1 MGQQDVNDVAN
12 NQGEVNQQDEAN
24 QKKKIDKKRIT
35 HRRGWGKIDPKK
47 GACGVKYYPSY
58 ATPKQYCSKFPN
70 QGERQVLK
78 GGTWTITEASAW
90 LDEEKRL
97 IKDGEWTPVNMR
109 EANRERN
116 SVLFS
121 EYAID
126 FVKNKKIKES
136 TRNKYF
142 ESLENH
148 LLPVFGDMRIK
159 SITRNIVKDWYDEQ
173 PKNVAVFNAYG
184 LLSQILGNASKRHG
198 EIEPLIKENPCCLED
213 VSRPKKKHSTVIP
226 SEEQLGELI
235 SHVEERFKLAEYII
249 GFLGLRIGEVLALQR
264 RDIDLKNN
272 ILHVRRSLIEVRDE
286 ETQKVK
292 TIVGDTKSETSHR
305 DLNIPEAAKPMFEK
319 QLKEYTSKEADAFI
333 FTTEGHTNFV
343 KPSNFRDR
351 VHNKARKQVEGLE
364 EYWPHDGRH
373 ATCVY
378 MRDAD
383 NTSLNVVSKQ
393 LGHSNTQVT
402 DNVYTDATV
411 SEEREKATR
420 KVSERMAKVIEISE
434 HEKTAPS
441 KSVKSIESM
450 ESTKPNSND
459 NKAASGLYAFLTS
472 MEMSARIQ
480 ALRGM
485 SKEQRKQALDSL
497 SDGIKE
503 ETKDAF
509 INSIE

>member
-1 MGQQDVNDVAN
+1 MGQQDSKDSTN
-12 NQGEVNQQDEAN
+12 QDEAN
-24 QKKKIDKKRIT
+24 QEKKTDKKRIT
-35 HRRGWGKIDPKK
+35 HRRGWGKIDAKK
-47 GACGVKYYPSY
+47 GACGYKYYPSY

-70 QGERQVLK
+70 QGDRQVLK
-78 GGTWTITEASAW
+78 GGTWTYTEASAW
-90 LDEEKRL
+90 LDDEKRL
-97 IKDGEWTPVNMR
+97 IKDGDWTPVNMR

-116 SVLFS
+116 SILFRD
-121 EYAID
+121 YAID

-148 LLPVFGDMRIK
+148 LLPFFGDMRIK
-159 SITRNIVKDWYDEQ
+159 SITFNIVKDWHDKQ
-173 PKNVAVFNAYG
+173 PKNVAIFNAYG
-184 LLSQILGNASKRHG
+184 LLSQIFNNACKRHG

-226 SEEQLGELI
+226 SQEQLGELV
-235 SHVEERFKLAEYII
+235 SHVEERFQLAEHII

-305 DLNIPEAAKPMFEK
+305 DLYIPDAAKPMFEK
-319 QLKEYTSKEADAFI
+319 QLKKYTSKEADAFI
-333 FTTEGHTNFV
+333 FTTEGHTNFI

-411 SEEREKATR
+411 SEERAKATQ
-420 KVSERMAKVIEISE
+420 KVSERMARVIEISE
-434 HEKTAPS
+434 HEKTASS
-441 KSVKSIESM
+441 KSVESM
-450 ESTKPNSND
+450 ESVESAKPNSND
-459 NKAASGLYAFLTS
+459 NEAASFQYAFLVS

-480 ALRGM
+480 ALKGM
-485 SKEQRKQALDSL
+485 EEKQQKQALKSL
-497 SDGIKE
+497 PADGMRE
-503 ETKDAF
+503 ETEKFLQAK
-509 INSIE
+509 

>member
-1 MGQQDVNDVAN
+1 MTGNSSFGQIKTPSWW
-12 NQGEVNQQDEAN
+12 
-24 QKKKIDKKRIT
+24 KKKHKPSEHYYEVSYPTPIEELEKWPNLKNKRQY
-35 HRRGWGKIDPKK
+35 KPN
-47 GACGVKYYPSY
+47 GAR
-58 ATPKQYCSKFPN
+58 TKQ
-70 QGERQVLK
+70 
-78 GGTWTITEASAW
+78 EAQDW
-90 LDEEKRL
+90 LNSEEKL
-97 IKDGEWTPVNMR
+97 VHSGEWTPVKER
-109 EANRERN
+109 VAKRERN
-116 SVLFS
+116 SILFG

-142 ESLENH
+142 EFLENH
-148 LLPVFGDMRIK
+148 LLPFFGDMRIK
-159 SITRNIVKDWYDEQ
+159 SITFNIVKDWHDGQ
-173 PKNVAVFNAYG
+173 PKNVAIFNAYK
-184 LLSQILGNASKRHG
+184 LLKQIFDNASKRHG
-198 EIEPLIKENPCCLED
+198 ENDAIIKENPCCLED
-213 VSRPKKKHSTVIP
+213 VLRPKKKHTTVIP
-226 SEEQLGELI
+226 SGEQLGELI

-264 RDIDLKNN
+264 RDIDLKNS

-292 TIVGDTKSETSHR
+292 TVVGDTKSETSHR
-305 DLNIPEAAKPMFEK
+305 TLNIPESAKPMFEK

-378 MRDAD
+378 MRDSD

-411 SEEREKATR
+411 IEEREKATR
-420 KVSERMAKVIEISE
+420 KVSERMARVIEISE
-434 HEKTAPS
+434 HVKTAS
-441 KSVKSIESM
+441 NKSLEGMKSM

-459 NKAASGLYAFLTS
+459 NKAASCLYAFLVS

-480 ALRGM
+480 ALKGM
-485 SKEQRKQALDSL
+485 SKEQRNQALNSL
-497 SDGIKE
+497 PDGMKE

-509 INSIE
+509 INSI

>member
-1 MGQQDVNDVAN
+1 MARKSAFGQIKTPSWW
-12 NQGEVNQQDEAN
+12 
-24 QKKKIDKKRIT
+24 KKKHKPSEHYYEVSYLTPIEELDKWPNSAQRQYK
-35 HRRGWGKIDPKK
+35 PK
-47 GACGVKYYPSY
+47 GAR
-58 ATPKQYCSKFPN
+58 TKQ
-70 QGERQVLK
+70 
-78 GGTWTITEASAW
+78 EAQDW
-90 LDEEKRL
+90 LNSEEKL
-97 IKDGEWTPVNMR
+97 VHSGEWTPVKER
-109 EANRERN
+109 EARRERN

-148 LLPVFGDMRIK
+148 LLPFFGDMRIK
-159 SITRNIVKDWYDEQ
+159 SITFNIVKDWHDEQ

-184 LLSQILGNASKRHG
+184 LLKQIFDNACKRHG

-226 SEEQLGELI
+226 SSEQLGALI

-305 DLNIPEAAKPMFEK
+305 DLNIPEAVKPMFEK

-364 EYWPHDGRH
+364 EYWPHDGSH

-420 KVSERMAKVIEISE
+420 KVSERMARVIEISE
-434 HEKTAPS
+434 HEKTTSS
-441 KSVKSIESM
+441 KSVESM
-450 ESTKPNSND
+450 ESVKSTKPNSND
-459 NKAASGLYAFLTS
+459 NEAASGLYAFLVS

-485 SKEQRKQALDSL
+485 GEGQQEQALESL
-497 SDGIKE
+497 PEDIKK
-503 ETKDAF
+503 ETRDALQAQS
-509 INSIE
+509 NNLTL

>member
-1 MGQQDVNDVAN
+1 MARKSAFGQIKTPSWW
-12 NQGEVNQQDEAN
+12 
-24 QKKKIDKKRIT
+24 KKKHKPSEHYYEVSYLTPIEELDKWPNSAQRQYK
-35 HRRGWGKIDPKK
+35 PK
-47 GACGVKYYPSY
+47 GAR
-58 ATPKQYCSKFPN
+58 TLQ
-70 QGERQVLK
+70 
-78 GGTWTITEASAW
+78 EAQDW
-90 LDEEKRL
+90 LNSEEKL
-97 IKDGEWTPVNMR
+97 IHSGEWTPVKER
-109 EANRERN
+109 EARRERN

-121 EYAID
+121 EYAIS

-148 LLPVFGDMRIK
+148 LLPFFGDMRIK
-159 SITRNIVKDWYDEQ
+159 SITFNIVKDWYDEQ
-173 PKNVAVFNAYG
+173 PKNVAIFNAYG

-198 EIEPLIKENPCCLED
+198 ENEPIIKENPCCLED

-226 SEEQLGELI
+226 SGEQLGKLI
-235 SHVEERFKLAEYII
+235 SNVEERFKLAEYIFA
-249 GFLGLRIGEVLALQR
+249 FLGLRIGEVLALQR

-292 TIVGDTKSETSHR
+292 TVVGDTKSETSHR

-378 MRDAD
+378 MRDLD
-383 NTSLNVVSKQ
+383 DTSLNVVSKQ

-402 DNVYTDATV
+402 DNVYTDATAI
-411 SEEREKATR
+411 EEREKATR
-420 KVSERMAKVIEISE
+420 KVSERMARVIEISE
-434 HEKTAPS
+434 HEKTASS

-459 NKAASGLYAFLTS
+459 NEAASGLYAFLVS

-485 SKEQRKQALDSL
+485 GERQQEQALESL
-497 SDGIKE
+497 PEDIKK
-503 ETKDAF
+503 ETRDALQA
-509 INSIE
+509 

>member
-1 MGQQDVNDVAN
+1 MARKSAFGQIKTPSWW
-12 NQGEVNQQDEAN
+12 
-24 QKKKIDKKRIT
+24 KKKHKPSEHYYEVSYLTPIEELDKWPNSAQRQYK
-35 HRRGWGKIDPKK
+35 PK
-47 GACGVKYYPSY
+47 GAR
-58 ATPKQYCSKFPN
+58 TLQ
-70 QGERQVLK
+70 
-78 GGTWTITEASAW
+78 EAQDW
-90 LDEEKRL
+90 LNSEEKL
-97 IKDGEWTPVNMR
+97 IHSGEWTPVKER
-109 EANRERN
+109 EARRERN

-121 EYAID
+121 EYAIS

-148 LLPVFGDMRIK
+148 LLPFFGDMRIK
-159 SITRNIVKDWYDEQ
+159 SITFNIVKDWYDEQ
-173 PKNVAVFNAYG
+173 PKNVAIFNAYG

-198 EIEPLIKENPCCLED
+198 ENEPIIKENPCCLED

-226 SEEQLGELI
+226 SGEQLGKLI
-235 SHVEERFKLAEYII
+235 SNVEERFKLAEYIFA
-249 GFLGLRIGEVLALQR
+249 FLGLRIGEVLALQR

-272 ILHVRRSLIEVRDE
+272 ILHVRRSLIEVRDD

-292 TIVGDTKSETSHR
+292 TVVGDTKSETSHR

-378 MRDAD
+378 MRDLD
-383 NTSLNVVSKQ
+383 DTSLNVVSKQ

-402 DNVYTDATV
+402 DNVYTDATAI
-411 SEEREKATR
+411 EEREKATR
-420 KVSERMAKVIEISE
+420 KVSERMARVIEISE
-434 HEKTAPS
+434 HEKTASS

-459 NKAASGLYAFLTS
+459 NEAASGLYAFLVS

-485 SKEQRKQALDSL
+485 GERQQEQALESL
-497 SDGIKE
+497 PEDIKK
-503 ETKDAF
+503 ETRDALQA
-509 INSIE
+509 

>member
-1 MGQQDVNDVAN
+1 
-12 NQGEVNQQDEAN
+12 
-24 QKKKIDKKRIT
+24 
-35 HRRGWGKIDPKK
+35 
-47 GACGVKYYPSY
+47 
-58 ATPKQYCSKFPN
+58 
-70 QGERQVLK
+70 
-78 GGTWTITEASAW
+78 
-90 LDEEKRL
+90 
-97 IKDGEWTPVNMR
+97 
-109 EANRERN
+109 
-116 SVLFS
+116 
-121 EYAID
+121 
-126 FVKNKKIKES
+126 
-136 TRNKYF
+136 
-142 ESLENH
+142 
-148 LLPVFGDMRIK
+148 MRIK
-159 SITRNIVKDWYDEQ
+159 SITFNIVKDWHDGQ

-184 LLSQILGNASKRHG
+184 LLKQIFDNASKRHG
-198 EIEPLIKENPCCLED
+198 ENEAIIKENPCCLED

-226 SEEQLGELI
+226 SSEQLGELI

-305 DLNIPEAAKPMFEK
+305 DLNIPEAVKPMFEK

-333 FTTEGHTNFV
+333 FTTEGHTNFI

-378 MRDAD
+378 MRDSD

-420 KVSERMAKVIEISE
+420 KVSERMARVIDISE
-434 HEKTAPS
+434 HEKTASS
-441 KSVKSIESM
+441 KSVKSTESM

-459 NKAASGLYAFLTS
+459 SEAASGLYAFLTS

-480 ALRGM
+480 ALKGM
-485 SKEQRKQALDSL
+485 SKEQRKQALESL
-497 SDGIKE
+497 PDGMKE

>member
-1 MGQQDVNDVAN
+1 MARKSAFGQIKTPSWW
-12 NQGEVNQQDEAN
+12 
-24 QKKKIDKKRIT
+24 KKKHKPSEHYYEVSYPTPIEELDKWPNLKNQRQY
-35 HRRGWGKIDPKK
+35 KPK
-47 GACGVKYYPSY
+47 GAR
-58 ATPKQYCSKFPN
+58 TKQ
-70 QGERQVLK
+70 
-78 GGTWTITEASAW
+78 EAQDW
-90 LDEEKRL
+90 LSSEEKL
-97 IKDGEWTPVNMR
+97 VHSGEWTPVKER
-109 EANRERN
+109 EARRERN

-148 LLPVFGDMRIK
+148 LLPFFGDMRIK
-159 SITRNIVKDWYDEQ
+159 SITFNIVKDWYDEQ
-173 PKNVAVFNAYG
+173 PKNVAIFNAYG

-198 EIEPLIKENPCCLED
+198 ENEPIIKENPCCLED

-226 SEEQLGELI
+226 SGEQLGELI
-235 SHVEERFKLAEYII
+235 SHVEERFKLAEHII

-305 DLNIPEAAKPMFEK
+305 DLYIPDAAKPMFEK
-319 QLKEYTSKEADAFI
+319 QLKKYTSKEADAFI
-333 FTTEGHTNFV
+333 FTTEGHTNFI

-378 MRDAD
+378 MRDSD

-411 SEEREKATR
+411 SEERAKATR
-420 KVSERMAKVIEISE
+420 KVSERMARVIEISE
-434 HEKTAPS
+434 HEKTDSS
-441 KSVKSIESM
+441 KSVESM
-450 ESTKPNSND
+450 ESVENTKPNSND
-459 NKAASGLYAFLTS
+459 NEAASFQYAFLVS
-472 MEMSARIQ
+472 MEMSARVQ
-480 ALRGM
+480 ELRGM
-485 SKEQRKQALDSL
+485 SKEQRKQALKSL
-497 SDGIKE
+497 PDGMRE

>member
-1 MGQQDVNDVAN
+1 MTGNSSFGQIKTPSWW
-12 NQGEVNQQDEAN
+12 
-24 QKKKIDKKRIT
+24 KKKHKPSEHYYEVSYPTPIEELEKWPNLKNKRQY
-35 HRRGWGKIDPKK
+35 KPN
-47 GACGVKYYPSY
+47 GAR
-58 ATPKQYCSKFPN
+58 TKQ
-70 QGERQVLK
+70 
-78 GGTWTITEASAW
+78 EAQDW
-90 LDEEKRL
+90 LNSEEKL
-97 IKDGEWTPVNMR
+97 VHSGEWTPVKER
-109 EANRERN
+109 VAKRERN
-116 SVLFS
+116 SILFG

-126 FVKNKKIKES
+126 FVKNKKIRES

-142 ESLENH
+142 EFLENH
-148 LLPVFGDMRIK
+148 LLPFFGDMRIK
-159 SITRNIVKDWYDEQ
+159 SITFNIVKDWHDGQ
-173 PKNVAVFNAYG
+173 PKNVAIYNAYK
-184 LLSQILGNASKRHG
+184 LLKQIFDNACKRHG

-213 VSRPKKKHSTVIP
+213 VLRPKKKHTTVIP
-226 SEEQLGELI
+226 SQEQLGELI

-264 RDIDLKNN
+264 RDIDLKNS

-305 DLNIPEAAKPMFEK
+305 TLNIPESAKPMFEK

-351 VHNKARKQVEGLE
+351 VHNKARKQVAGLE

-378 MRDAD
+378 MRDSD

-411 SEEREKATR
+411 IEEREKATR
-420 KVSERMAKVIEISE
+420 KVSERMARVIEITK
-434 HEKTAPS
+434 HVKTAS
-441 KSVKSIESM
+441 NKSLESM
-450 ESTKPNSND
+450 ESMKSTKPNSND
-459 NKAASGLYAFLTS
+459 NKAASCLYAFLAG

-480 ALRGM
+480 ALKGM
-485 SKEQRKQALDSL
+485 SKEQRNQALNSL
-497 SDGIKE
+497 PDGIKE

-509 INSIE
+509 INSI

>member
-1 MGQQDVNDVAN
+1 MARKSAFGQIKTPSWW
-12 NQGEVNQQDEAN
+12 
-24 QKKKIDKKRIT
+24 KKKHKPSEHYYEVSYLTPIEELDKWPNSAQRQYK
-35 HRRGWGKIDPKK
+35 PK
-47 GACGVKYYPSY
+47 GAR
-58 ATPKQYCSKFPN
+58 TLQ
-70 QGERQVLK
+70 
-78 GGTWTITEASAW
+78 EAQDW
-90 LDEEKRL
+90 LSSEEKL
-97 IKDGEWTPVNMR
+97 VHSGEWTPVKER
-109 EANRERN
+109 EARRERN
-116 SVLFS
+116 SILFRD
-121 EYAID
+121 YAID

-148 LLPVFGDMRIK
+148 LLPFFGDMRIK
-159 SITRNIVKDWYDEQ
+159 SITRNIVKDWHDKQ
-173 PKNVAVFNAYG
+173 PKNVAIFNAYG
-184 LLSQILGNASKRHG
+184 LLSQIFNNACKRHG
-198 EIEPLIKENPCCLED
+198 ENEPIIKENPCCLED

-226 SEEQLGELI
+226 SSEQLGALI

-420 KVSERMAKVIEISE
+420 KVSERMARVIEISE
-434 HEKTAPS
+434 HEKTTSS
-441 KSVKSIESM
+441 KSVKSTESV
-450 ESTKPNSND
+450 ESTKSNGND
-459 NKAASGLYAFLTS
+459 NEAANGIYAFLVS

-485 SKEQRKQALDSL
+485 GEGQQEQALESL
-497 SDGIKE
+497 PEDIKK
-503 ETKDAF
+503 ETRDALQAQS
-509 INSIE
+509 NNLTL

>member
-1 MGQQDVNDVAN
+1 MTGNSSFGQIKTPSWW
-12 NQGEVNQQDEAN
+12 
-24 QKKKIDKKRIT
+24 KKKHKPSEHYYEVSYPTPIEELEKWPNLKNKRQY
-35 HRRGWGKIDPKK
+35 KPN
-47 GACGVKYYPSY
+47 GAR
-58 ATPKQYCSKFPN
+58 TKQ
-70 QGERQVLK
+70 
-78 GGTWTITEASAW
+78 EAQDW
-90 LDEEKRL
+90 LNSEEKL
-97 IKDGEWTPVNMR
+97 VHSGEWTPVKER
-109 EANRERN
+109 VAKRERN
-116 SVLFS
+116 SILFG

-142 ESLENH
+142 EFLENH
-148 LLPVFGDMRIK
+148 LLPFFGDMRIK
-159 SITRNIVKDWYDEQ
+159 SITFNIVKDWHDGQ
-173 PKNVAVFNAYG
+173 PKNVAIYNAYK
-184 LLSQILGNASKRHG
+184 LLKQIFDNACKRHG

-213 VSRPKKKHSTVIP
+213 VLRPKKKHTTVIP
-226 SEEQLGELI
+226 SQEQLGELI

-264 RDIDLKNN
+264 RDIDLKNS

-292 TIVGDTKSETSHR
+292 TVVGDTKSETSHR
-305 DLNIPEAAKPMFEK
+305 TLNIPESAKPMFEK

-351 VHNKARKQVEGLE
+351 VHNKARKQVAGLE

-378 MRDAD
+378 MRDSD

-411 SEEREKATR
+411 IEEREKATR
-420 KVSERMAKVIEISE
+420 KVSERMARVIEITK
-434 HEKTAPS
+434 HVKTAS
-441 KSVKSIESM
+441 NKSLESM

-459 NKAASGLYAFLTS
+459 NKAASGLYAFLAG

-480 ALRGM
+480 ALKGM
-485 SKEQRKQALDSL
+485 RKEQRNQALNSL
-497 SDGIKE
+497 PKGMKE

>member
-1 MGQQDVNDVAN
+1 MAGNSSFGQIKTPSWW
-12 NQGEVNQQDEAN
+12 
-24 QKKKIDKKRIT
+24 KKKHKPSEHYYEVSYLTPIEELDKWPNSAKRQY
-35 HRRGWGKIDPKK
+35 KPK
-47 GACGVKYYPSY
+47 GAR
-58 ATPKQYCSKFPN
+58 TKQ
-70 QGERQVLK
+70 
-78 GGTWTITEASAW
+78 EAQDW
-90 LDEEKRL
+90 LNLEEKL
-97 IKDGEWTPVNMR
+97 IHSGEWTPVKER
-109 EANRERN
+109 EARRERN

-148 LLPVFGDMRIK
+148 LLPFFGDMRIK
-159 SITRNIVKDWYDEQ
+159 SITFNIVKDWYDGQ
-173 PKNVAVFNAYG
+173 PKNVAIFNAYG
-184 LLSQILGNASKRHG
+184 LLKQILDNASKRHG
-198 EIEPLIKENPCCLED
+198 ENEPLIKENPCCLED
-213 VSRPKKKHSTVIP
+213 VSRPKKKHTTVIP
-226 SEEQLGELI
+226 SQEQLGELI

-292 TIVGDTKSETSHR
+292 TVVGDTKSETSHR

-333 FTTEGHTNFV
+333 FTTEGHANFV

-420 KVSERMAKVIEISE
+420 KVSERMARVIEISE
-434 HEKTAPS
+434 HEKTASS
-441 KSVKSIESM
+441 KSVESM
-450 ESTKPNSND
+450 ESVESTKLNSND
-459 NKAASGLYAFLTS
+459 SEAASGLYAFLTS

-485 SKEQRKQALDSL
+485 GERQQEQALESL
-497 SDGIKE
+497 PEDIKK
-503 ETKDAF
+503 ETRDALQAQS
-509 INSIE
+509 NNLTL